1 MVSAVNLTS
10 LRRVW
15 HLCNWASRAYTLFR
29 FFCIARYVL
38 RLHVLS
44 LQGQRF
50 TYSVNILLS
59 TCILYCD
66 AGPGRLFDLN
76 CRQAQCVARIYLSS
90 SSFSSDTAYFEKA
103 IRFSKGILMFFFFFL
118 HQFDRAHS
126 KEKQQ
131 LLRDKIALLDVHG

>member
-15 HLCNWASRAYTLFR
+15 HLCNLPSRAYTLFR
-29 FFCIARYVL
+29 FVCIATYVL
-38 RLHVLS
+38 RLYVLS

-66 AGPGRLFDLN
+66 AGPGRLFDQN
-76 CRQAQCVARIYLSS
+76 CRQAQCVARI
-90 SSFSSDTAYFEKA
+90 
-103 IRFSKGILMFFFFFL
+103 
-118 HQFDRAHS
+118 
-126 KEKQQ
+126 
-131 LLRDKIALLDVHG
+131 